1 MKSAFLQQGIPKE
14 DQIMSAA
21 KQVSDK
27 KGGYDPYDVDSPVE
41 EGHSGK
47 EFVGTSRS
55 LDSSKK
61 RLIKEARKL
70 WETTPSSQNNPSS
83 SARRDIFIKGDTSVE
98 NLSKLNEADRKKL
111 DLKATGGIGARIPGG
126 VGNVIRSQQRRA
138 GIDPDKK
145 GGPNMMKG
153 SPAKQ
158 GIGHLEKMTDRINR
172 DKAKGKGKK

>member
-21 KQVSDK
+21 KQVKEK

-41 EGHSGK
+41 EGHSGE

-55 LDSSKK
+55 LDSSKT

-83 SARRDIFIKGDTSVE
+83 EARRDIFIKGDTSPE
-98 NLSKLNEADRKKL
+98 TLSKLNEEDKRKL
-111 DLKATGGIGARIPGG
+111 TLKATGGIGGRIHGG
-126 VGNVIRSQQRRA
+126 VENIIRSQQRRA
-138 GIDPDKK
+138 GINPDKI
-145 GGPNMMKG
+145 GGPK
-153 SPAKQ
+153 
-158 GIGHLEKMTDRINR
+158 
-172 DKAKGKGKK
+172 